1 MKFITLITESKDYSK
16 KALAIYKS
24 FGPVYFLPKI
34 ISGLPMPQILSSI
47 SGYRKSKILNVFSRV
62 NILVV
67 GLKYQIDKKWIDA
80 MPNLKIIASPATGYN
95 HLDIEYARKRGI
107 KIISLRGRTSFL
119 KNIPSTAEETM
130 ALIFALARNI
140 PASFDDVKKGNWDR
154 LHWRG
159 HQLLHKTIG
168 LLGFGRLGKLVA
180 KYFKPLGMKVIA
192 YDPYVSKNTMKKMG
206 VEKVKMD
213 DLFRNSDIVSLH
225 VLLNEDVYNLV
236 KAKHFKIMKPSAYLI
251 NTARGELIEKGALE
265 KALKNK
271 WIAGAALDVMWDER
285 GDGGHLKN
293 NSLVEYAKKNNNLI
307 IVPHIGGATFEA
319 METTQDFV
327 ADLVERTLNKR

>member
-1 MKFITLITESKDYSK
+1 MKLTTLITEPQDYSL
-16 KALAIYKS
+16 KALEIYRS
-24 FGPVYFLPKI
+24 LGPVYFFPDLKTEI
-34 ISGLPMPQILSSI
+34 KKKEIKKLADILA
-47 SGYRKSKILNVFSRV
+47 
-62 NILVV
+62 V
-67 GLKYQIDKKWIDA
+67 GLNYQIDKKWIDE

-154 LHWRG
+154 LYWRG

-168 LLGFGRLGKLVA
+168 LLGFGRLGKLVT
-180 KYFKPLGMKVIA
+180 KYSKPLGMKVVA
-192 YDPYVSKNTMKKMG
+192 CDPYVSKNTMKKMG

-225 VLLNEDVYNLV
+225 VLLNEDVY
-236 KAKHFKIMKPSAYLI
+236 
-251 NTARGELIEKGALE
+251 
-265 KALKNK
+265 
-271 WIAGAALDVMWDER
+271 
-285 GDGGHLKN
+285 
-293 NSLVEYAKKNNNLI
+293 
-307 IVPHIGGATFEA
+307 
-319 METTQDFV
+319 
-327 ADLVERTLNKR
+327 